1 MKKQKI
7 TIEKYM
13 TEFPH
18 TIGDDLSLKTAQDLM
33 QKYHCR
39 HLPVQHAGKLV
50 GVISDRDLKLALSF
64 GDLNEMKVN
73 EIMIE
78 DPYAVSLKTPFSEV
92 LSQMVA
98 QKIGCAIITNDAEKV
113 IGIFTATDGLKFLER
128 KLENAEGHAA

>member
-18 TIGDDLSLKTAQDLM
+18 TIGDDLSLKTAQELM

-50 GVISDRDLKLALSF
+50 GVTRSVATPRNPSF
-64 GDLNEMKVN
+64 S
-73 EIMIE
+73 MI
-78 DPYAVSLKTPFSEV
+78 
-92 LSQMVA
+92 
-98 QKIGCAIITNDAEKV
+98 
-113 IGIFTATDGLKFLER
+113 R
-128 KLENAEGHAA
+128 KKHREARF